1 MLRTLLT
8 LALVICGSGAAAQED
23 VSDMLDR
30 ALRENGCGM
39 TDEEA
44 RSHFDAAGVPWSE
57 VLDAVRDMSRS
68 GYVLVRPDGG
78 YIGIDPSICHPTPIV
93 LPAHTVEWVLKLAPD
108 CRLPRQTVERVTL
121 SNGSPREMIDPGIA
135 EMLADGRLSE
145 DGPDLILAPAQCA
158 EGEPDEP
165 ADAITFEVMHPGTFR
180 GGMYDLARD
189 RNCRLPGP
197 DHEGAAREIAA
208 ALPHYLLVFGGVL
221 PEGMVAL
228 EARVQEVLDDPRGAF
243 AVDSETGEFVLVRCG
258 T

>member
-23 VSDMLDR
+23 VSDMLDG

-44 RSHFDAAGVPWSE
+44 RAHFDAAGVPWSE
-57 VLDAVRDMSRS
+57 VLDAVREMSRS

-221 PEGMVAL
+221 PEGMAAL
-228 EARVQEVLDDPRGAF
+228 EARVREVLDDPRGAF
-243 AVDSETGEFVLVRCG
+243 ATDPETGEFVLVGCG